1 MVIYKQQT
9 CCFTGHRNL
18 PKYEEQKVLT
28 RVRYHL
34 WPILNRGVKY
44 LAVGG
49 AVGFDMV
56 VAEYLLDRRD
66 QSGEKYKV
74 ISFLPYPDWRSGWA
88 EEDILRQD
96 RIMKRCDKVSYAC
109 PEYSRDAFLIRDR
122 LLVDASG
129 YCISYCNR
137 TTGGTAY
144 TVRYALK
151 NDVPVFNASSWDL
164 RQLGRMK

>member
-1 MVIYKQQT
+1 MLIFKQQT
-9 CCFTGHRNL
+9 CCFTGHRDL

-28 RVRYHL
+28 RVRY
-34 WPILNRGVKY
+34 ILEPLVNRGVKY

-49 AVGFDMV
+49 AVGFDMI
-56 VAEYLLDRRD
+56 VAEYLLDHRD
-66 QSGEKYKV
+66 KYKCKV
-74 ISFLPYPDWRSGWA
+74 ISFLPYPNWRDGWA
-88 EEDILRQD
+88 EEDIRRQD
-96 RIMKRCDKVSYAC
+96 RIMERCDKVSYAC
-109 PEYSRDAFLIRDR
+109 QEYSRDAFLIRDR

-151 NDVPVFNASSWDL
+151 NEVPVYNASSWDL
-164 RQLGRMK
+164 RQLGVKA

>member
-1 MVIYKQQT
+1 MTCLCLPLILKVLEGRADMVIYKQQT

-66 QSGEKYKV
+66 QSGEKAV
-74 ISFLPYPDWRSGWA
+74 IPEHDFAL
-88 EEDILRQD
+88 LRF
-96 RIMKRCDKVSYAC
+96 
-109 PEYSRDAFLIRDR
+109 P
-122 LLVDASG
+122 
-129 YCISYCNR
+129 
-137 TTGGTAY
+137 
-144 TVRYALK
+144 
-151 NDVPVFNASSWDL
+151 SSCAHA
-164 RQLGRMK
+164 